1 MATNIEMNIL
11 KADGNYDTLYP
22 KTLGSLVNGAVA
34 SATNATT
41 ATKLQTGRTIRT
53 NLGSVN
59 SATFDGSSDI
69 TPGIT
74 GTLSTSYGGTSANS
88 APGGLYNLIVG
99 CSARTASQVNSYA
112 SSTYLGAYYSTTG
125 YRIAISNLLT
135 YFQNN
140 LSSGNTVKILTGSRN
155 GTGSSSGTI
164 SLLQPVT
171 IPIIYGQG
179 RHSGSSW
186 TSPGLPAYYITGTE
200 GWSGTSTGSEFL
212 AGFNIFNNECF
223 VECISKAKEG
233 YPTNISIKRT
243 SFTTLSFTLG
253 TSASTDFNESGYT
266 YDWFLIAI

>member
-53 NLGSVN
+53 NLGSAN

-69 TPGIT
+69 IPGIT
-74 GTLSTSYGGTSANS
+74 GTLSTSHGGTSANS

-99 CSARTASQVNSYA
+99 CSTRTASQVNNYA
-112 SSTYLGAYYSTTG
+112 SSTYLGAYYNTTG

-140 LSSGNTVKILTGSRN
+140 LSISGGVKVTSGIFT
-155 GTGSSSGTI
+155 GTGSTSEIITGLTTVEFFSMSIFSNTAVNIMRQPYDEGILFGFKNKNGGNCQTYSIYSYNFGEVVGAMYTGTI
-164 SLLQPVT
+164 ISGGT
-171 IPIIYGQG
+171 IRIVGGQG
-179 RHSGSSW
+179 VIALICYSGNKSNW
-186 TSPGLPAYYITGTE
+186 VAIGT
-200 GWSGTSTGSEFL
+200 
-212 AGFNIFNNECF
+212 
-223 VECISKAKEG
+223 
-233 YPTNISIKRT
+233 
-243 SFTTLSFTLG
+243 
-253 TSASTDFNESGYT
+253 
-266 YDWFLIAI
+266 

>member
-53 NLGSVN
+53 NLGSAN

-69 TPGIT
+69 IPGIT

-99 CSARTASQVNSYA
+99 CSTRTASQVNNYA
-112 SSTYLGAYYSTTG
+112 SSTYLGAYYNTTG

-140 LSSGNTVKILTGSRN
+140 LSTNSLSIYETIYVGNGAESRQIVSLPRKPYAVSVGSYYKMGYGNTDVITAVGMIPKSAILGNNNYNEKTWLTYNYGKTTQGNTVDGLIYFNSYNGYLCIGSYLNKN
-155 GTGSSSGTI
+155 G
-164 SLLQPVT
+164 
-171 IPIIYGQG
+171 
-179 RHSGSSW
+179 
-186 TSPGLPAYYITGTE
+186 
-200 GWSGTSTGSEFL
+200 
-212 AGFNIFNNECF
+212 NNYF
-223 VECISKAKEG
+223 IVAF
-233 YPTNISIKRT
+233 Y
-243 SFTTLSFTLG
+243 
-253 TSASTDFNESGYT
+253 
-266 YDWFLIAI
+266 